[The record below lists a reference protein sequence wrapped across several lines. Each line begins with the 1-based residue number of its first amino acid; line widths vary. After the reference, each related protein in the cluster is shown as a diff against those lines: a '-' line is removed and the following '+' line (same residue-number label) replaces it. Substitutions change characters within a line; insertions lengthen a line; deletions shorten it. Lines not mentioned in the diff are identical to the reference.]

1 FFHIGI
7 IVFQVGAVAAD
18 FPQTQHAQCC
28 TEHIAE
34 QGNKV
39 HIVRRD
45 QQIIFF
51 LDGFFGSKIQAVI
64 KQQLMHEIQREGD
77 QVNQIPR
84 GQAVIFIHERTRV
97 PQQQRPLEPVTEAK
111 NIKQVGRPPQRN
123 RTEFRSK
130 TDENIQ
136 RNCYLLQQEQSQQ
149 GVGQAAF
156 AASSQQQ
163 DGKKNTL
170 VSRHQQHDILSIE
183 DCCFHGPTINRNA
196 RASINARRLLLV
208 PRPR

>member
-1 FFHIGI
+1 
-7 IVFQVGAVAAD
+7 
-18 FPQTQHAQCC
+18 
-28 TEHIAE
+28 
-34 QGNKV
+34 
-39 HIVRRD
+39 
-45 QQIIFF
+45 
-51 LDGFFGSKIQAVI
+51 
-64 KQQLMHEIQREGD
+64 
-77 QVNQIPR
+77 

-130 TDENIQ
+130 TDEDIQ
-136 RNCYLLQQEQSQQ
+136 RNCCLLQQEQSQQ

-170 VSRHQQHDILSIE
+170 VSRHQQHDIMSIE
-183 DCCFHGPTINRNA
+183 DSCLQATTISGSA
-196 RASINARRLLLV
+196 GATVNARRLL
-208 PRPR
+208 